1 MSFIFSEDI
10 DTDEPKCFIKGLNK
24 VLMADNTNKL
34 IEDIVVGDMVT
45 TQNGSAKVT
54 KVWEQRVHSIAE
66 PAKPYKV
73 DNIIVSAKHLI
84 YLHGHM
90 YRASDIGTLYPYPT
104 DERYI
109 YYHHIKTENGVN
121 DLINVNGTWCETW
134 DGYGYGINMIQK
146 GTINVEGKDKQI
158 KRLKIVGVR
167 E

>member
-1 MSFIFSEDI
+1 MSFVFSKTT
-10 DTDEPKCFIKGLNK
+10 DTETPKCFVKGLNK
-24 VLMADNTNKL
+24 VLMADNTKKL
-34 IEDIVVGDMVT
+34 IEDIVIGDMVI

-54 KVWEQRVHSIAE
+54 KVWEQKVHSCS
-66 PAKPYKV
+66 PSAKPYKV
-73 DNIIVSAKHLI
+73 NNIIVSAQHLI

-90 YRASDIGTLYPYPT
+90 YRASDIGTLYPY
-104 DERYI
+104 DEPFI
-109 YYHHIKTENGVN
+109 YYHHIKTQNGVF

-158 KRLKIVGVR
+158 KRLRIIGIK